1 MHMQLFGNDVIFSSS
16 HVLVSSNCKQS
27 ITVRFLQLTFY
38 WHCFKAWWDLPIVCR
53 CKTIFP
59 LVGPTK
65 HSNDVSKMLTV
76 KNQTV
81 IDCLQ
86 SVFKIRTDEKMT
98 SFRKLVHCIFILW
111 ANTQCTIFSLYWCYR
126 VLRQL
131 HSWNPYDVKTNNFDL
146 VFLWTSLYGDGRL
159 TPVCQRLRE
168 FATTRFKIRENLW
181 N

>member
-27 ITVRFLQLTFY
+27 ITVRFLLLTFY

-53 CKTIFP
+53 FKTIFP

-76 KNQTV
+76 V
-81 IDCLQ
+81 IDYLQ

-111 ANTQCTIFSLYWCYR
+111 ANTQCTNFSLYWCYR

-146 VFLWTSLYGDGRL
+146 VFFE
-159 TPVCQRLRE
+159 PVFTVMVDWHRYASDLRE